1 MKHQNWIDATCGSDS
16 VRRIAIESGLPQR
29 TLANQVEKDAISAEN
44 VIKIAIAYDAHPVRA
59 LVDTGYLDEKYARSI
74 DPATAVKEVS
84 EEVLANEVLERMHRG
99 LQTDALT
106 TPVDE
111 LATRR
116 EAGVEKQFKGVRT
129 GVASRGRGVMGMRRT
144 ARRVSRRWVTA
155 GTTMGLSP
163 NGPEGL

>member
-1 MKHQNWIDATCGSDS
+1 MEHITWLNETTGNSSINA
-16 VRRIAIESGLPQR
+16 IAHKSGLVQR
-29 TLANQVEKDAISAEN
+29 TLSRQVEKDAISAEN

-116 EAGVEKQFKGVRT
+116 EAGVEKQFKG
-129 GVASRGRGVMGMRRT
+129 ADWRGKPKPGRDGYAADSSPREPQMGDD
-144 ARRVSRRWVTA
+144 
-155 GTTMGLSP
+155 GYHD
-163 NGPEGL
+163 GP

>member
-1 MKHQNWIDATCGSDS
+1 MKHQKWIYAICGSDS
-16 VRRIAIESGLPQR
+16 VRRIAIKSGLPQR
-29 TLANQVEKDAISAEN
+29 TLANQIEKDAISAEN

-59 LVDTGYLDEKYARSI
+59 LVDTGYLDEKYARSV

-84 EEVLANEVLERMHRG
+84 EEVLANEVLARMRRG

-116 EAGVEKQFKGVRT
+116 EAGVEKQFKGANWRDQPKP
-129 GVASRGRGVMGMRRT
+129 GRDGYAADSSAREPQMGDDEYHD
-144 ARRVSRRWVTA
+144 
-155 GTTMGLSP
+155 
-163 NGPEGL
+163 GP

>member
-116 EAGVEKQFKGVRT
+116 EAGVEKQFKG
-129 GVASRGRGVMGMRRT
+129 ADWRGKPRPGRDGYAADSSPREPQMGD
-144 ARRVSRRWVTA
+144 
-155 GTTMGLSP
+155 GGYHD
-163 NGPEGL
+163 GP

>member
-1 MKHQNWIDATCGSDS
+1 MKHQKWIYAICGSDS
-16 VRRIAIESGLPQR
+16 VRRIAIKSGLPQR
-29 TLANQVEKDAISAEN
+29 TLANQIEKDAISTEN

-59 LVDTGYLDEKYARSI
+59 LVDTGYLDEKYARSV

-84 EEVLANEVLERMHRG
+84 EEVLANEVLARMRRG

-116 EAGVEKQFKGVRT
+116 EAGVEKRFKGAHWRDAEKP
-129 GVASRGRGVMGMRRT
+129 GSHVADT
-144 ARRVSRRWVTA
+144 
-155 GTTMGLSP
+155 SP
-163 NGPEGL
+163 REPGPGDDGYHDGP

>member
-111 LATRR
+111 LASRR
-116 EAGVEKQFKGVRT
+116 EGGVDKQFKGADWR
-129 GVASRGRGVMGMRRT
+129 SKPKPGRDGYAADSSPREPQMGDD
-144 ARRVSRRWVTA
+144 
-155 GTTMGLSP
+155 GYHD
-163 NGPEGL
+163 GP